1 MNELQIFSYSDK
13 QVRTLLRNGE
23 PFKQCQK
30 ALCCHT
36 CKGKQ
41 SCKGYANWN
50 ENKSYSGSEPWM
62 TPEHW
67 KHKNAK

>member
-1 MNELQIFSYSDK
+1 MNEK
-13 QVRTLLRNGE
+13 
-23 PFKQCQK
+23 CQK

-36 CKGKQ
+36 CKEKQ

-67 KHKNAK
+67 KHENAK